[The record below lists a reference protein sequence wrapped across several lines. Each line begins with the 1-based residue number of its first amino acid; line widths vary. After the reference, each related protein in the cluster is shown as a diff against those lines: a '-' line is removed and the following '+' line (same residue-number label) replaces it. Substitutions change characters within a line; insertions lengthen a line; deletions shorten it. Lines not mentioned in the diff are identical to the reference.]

1 MNMNVIIVIIKQT
14 NISLGL
20 RWFGFTFK
28 ANACNYADHF
38 HNKKEVTLG
47 NSEWEED
54 NYCFWTSMMPA
65 HLNNL
70 FAN

>member
-1 MNMNVIIVIIKQT
+1 MNVIIVIIKQT
-14 NISLGL
+14 SLGL

-28 ANACNYADHF
+28 ANACNYADNF

-54 NYCFWTSMMPA
+54 NYCFCTSMMPV
-65 HLNNL
+65 HLNYL
-70 FAN
+70 FTN